1 MKLLLSEIVDDI
13 GSRSTVADMCTAI
26 NEWRCEAPHFKAY
39 VDLVLEG
46 GLPGWYEY
54 QYSTNATPLRDDR
67 FITHSYDVL
76 IKFLPQLRRMTKRV
90 GYSLA
95 SRLLDE
101 CARSDVPM
109 LVGALRG
116 IALAK
121 DSRFDNK
128 LLEEAVSKKPADQHL
143 L

>member
-1 MKLLLSEIVDDI
+1 MKLLLCEIVEDI
-13 GSRSTVADMCTAI
+13 GSRNNIADMCAAI
-26 NEWRCEAPHFKAY
+26 NKWYGEAPHFKAY
-39 VDLVLEG
+39 VDLVLG
-46 GLPGWYEY
+46 GGVPGWYEF
-54 QYSTNATPLRDDR
+54 QYTTKATPLSDDR

-76 IKFLPQLRRMTKRV
+76 VKFLPQLRRMTPRV

-121 DSRFDNK
+121 DSRFNK
-128 LLEEAVSKKPADQHL
+128 TLLEEAVSKKSACQAPI
-143 L
+143 